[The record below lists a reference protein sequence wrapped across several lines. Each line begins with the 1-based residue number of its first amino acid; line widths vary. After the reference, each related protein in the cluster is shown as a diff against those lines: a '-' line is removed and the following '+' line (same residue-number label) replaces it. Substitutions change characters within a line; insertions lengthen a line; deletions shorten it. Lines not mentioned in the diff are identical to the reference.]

1 MKPKLR
7 KITMEK
13 DLLEFTKIPFDSLYF
28 DPNNPRLAPDN
39 PPGYE
44 DPDKLFDPAV
54 QAQLKD
60 KIKEVYNPDELRAA
74 IESQGWVP
82 IDAIVVWEHPKKRG
96 HYVVLEGNTRKFVLM
111 TLRDELDKA
120 RAKLKKLKAA
130 KTGVT
135 KKDIDAQQLNVDRLE

>member
-82 IDAIVVWEHPKKRG
+82 IDAIVVWEHPKKRA
-96 HYVVLEGNTRKFVLM
+96 HYFVLEGNTRTGVVKSI
-111 TLRDELDKA
+111 RDDLKKA
-120 RAKLKKLKAA
+120 KDKLKKLE
-130 KTGVT
+130 
-135 KKDIDAQQLNVDRLE
+135 DAIRTTLSGIRERY